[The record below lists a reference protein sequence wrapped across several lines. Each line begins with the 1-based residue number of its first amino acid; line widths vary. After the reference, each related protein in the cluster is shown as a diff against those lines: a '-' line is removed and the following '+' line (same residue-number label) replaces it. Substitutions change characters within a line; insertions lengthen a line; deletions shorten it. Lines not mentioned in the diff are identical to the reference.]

1 MLNLGVSNAGART
14 GDISAGAPYSRRVPL
29 NLTQLATLNE
39 FVRRGSLTAA
49 AEALGYTAGA
59 ASQQISA
66 LERSVGKPLLR
77 KAGRNLVLTD
87 AGRVL
92 AEHAEAIL
100 LAESRAVEALA
111 EGVDAVAGSLVVG
124 TWGSTTAAL
133 LAPVLGET
141 AASYPQLR
149 VFSREIDVDEAANV
163 VRLGDVDVAFGLD
176 YADAPMPRDRRIR
189 LLRLRREAFGL
200 AVCPGSP
207 WTERSEVSLYELG
220 SADWIM
226 PAARSAYGVALRTV
240 CRRHGFEP
248 TVVHEVTDTAATL
261 VLAAEGVGIAPV
273 TDLMLRL
280 NPTVDICRVP
290 LRESVTRDVVL
301 VLPDGIH
308 DASLLALVE
317 VVRRV
322 VARSSVQPVV
332 QPGGNGEVLPG
343 HAGSLEH
350 AD

>member
-1 MLNLGVSNAGART
+1 M
-14 GDISAGAPYSRRVPL
+14 PL

-77 KAGRNLVLTD
+77 KAGRHLVLTD

-92 AEHAEAIL
+92 AEHAEGLL
-100 LAESRAVEALA
+100 LAESRAVRAVTDGAGE
-111 EGVDAVAGSLVVG
+111 VAGTLVVG

-133 LAPVLGET
+133 LAPVLGE
-141 AASYPQLR
+141 AAARYPRLGVR
-149 VFSREIDVDEAANV
+149 SREIDVDEAARA

-176 YADAPMPRDRRIR
+176 YPDAPMPRDPRIR
-189 LLRLRREAFGL
+189 LLRLRRESFAL
-200 AVCPGSP
+200 AMSP
-207 WTERSEVSLYELG
+207 RDSLAARSEASLYELD
-220 SADWIM
+220 SADWVM
-226 PAARSAYGVALRTV
+226 PTAHSAYGMALRTV

-280 NPTVDICRVP
+280 NPTVGIRRVP
-290 LRESVTRDVVL
+290 LRESVTRDIVL
-301 VLPDGIH
+301 VLPDGVH
-308 DASLLALVE
+308 DATLLALVG
-317 VVRRV
+317 VVRGV
-322 VARSSVQPVV
+322 VSRSRGGAADRPR
-332 QPGGNGEVLPG
+332 PGP
-343 HAGSLEH
+343 ATTSRCP
-350 AD
+350 